1 MMKQAKPWNFV
12 IAAGLLAAVMG
23 CSKNNPDAP
32 VGSNTPGASTALASA
47 GDAVITAKVKAAL
60 VKEPALKSTDIKVE
74 TNNGAVQLTGSVKS
88 QADVDHAAEVA
99 KQVEGV
105 KAVKND
111 LQVKAA

>member
-1 MMKQAKPWNFV
+1 MMNQAKPLNFV
-12 IAAGLLAAVMG
+12 IAAALLAAVMG
-23 CSKNNPDAP
+23 CSKNNPDASVSSSP
-32 VGSNTPGASTALASA
+32 NGSTALASA

-74 TNNGAVQLTGSVKS
+74 TTNGAVQLSGSAKS
-88 QADVDHAAEVA
+88 QADVDHAGEVA
-99 KQVEGV
+99 RQVEGV

>member
-1 MMKQAKPWNFV
+1 MMNQAKPWNFV
-12 IAAGLLAAVMG
+12 IAAALLAAVMG
-23 CSKNNPDAP
+23 CSKNDPDAS
-32 VGSNTPGASTALASA
+32 VGSSSNATTPLASA

-60 VKEPALKSTDIKVE
+60 VKEPALKSTDIQVE
-74 TNNGAVQLTGSVKS
+74 TNNGAVELSGSAKS

-105 KAVKND
+105 KAVKNN